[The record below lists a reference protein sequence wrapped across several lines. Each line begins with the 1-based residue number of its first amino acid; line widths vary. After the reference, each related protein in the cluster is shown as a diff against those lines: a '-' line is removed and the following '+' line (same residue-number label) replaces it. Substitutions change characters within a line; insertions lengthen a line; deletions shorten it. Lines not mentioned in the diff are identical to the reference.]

1 MLGLEKLLN
10 VFQMPA
16 ISTCQLNG
24 IPWHQPPLL
33 SSILSEPGNECS
45 RPPPK
50 TREPERVSCTEN
62 RKPTFMIREK
72 ASDGSLVLLKNLE
85 ALTSS
90 THPQIRDA
98 FQLCN

>member
-1 MLGLEKLLN
+1 
-10 VFQMPA
+10 MPA

-24 IPWHQPPLL
+24 IAWHQPPLL
-33 SSILSEPGNECS
+33 SSTLSEPGNECS
-45 RPPPK
+45 RPLK
-50 TREPERVSCTEN
+50 TRDPEKESCTEN
-62 RKPTFMIREK
+62 RKPAFLIWEK
-72 ASDGSLVLLKNLE
+72 ASDGSFVLLKNLE

>member
-1 MLGLEKLLN
+1 MAYHG
-10 VFQMPA
+10 
-16 ISTCQLNG
+16 ISRLSF
-24 IPWHQPPLL
+24 HL
-33 SSILSEPGNECS
+33 SSQSPAMNAVD
-45 RPPPK
+45 PPPK